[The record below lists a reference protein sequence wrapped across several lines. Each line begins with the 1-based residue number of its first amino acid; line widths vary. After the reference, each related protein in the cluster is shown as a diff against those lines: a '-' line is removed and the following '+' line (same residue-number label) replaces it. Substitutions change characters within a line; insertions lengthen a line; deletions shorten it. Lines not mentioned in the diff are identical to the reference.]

1 MSVVT
6 APEELTLHQVRAI
19 TPRLIDL
26 ARSGDALALD
36 LSGVCH
42 IDTAGMQLLLAIRRE
57 AARAC
62 TPLALENPS
71 PAVSELLS
79 FYRLE
84 RMFAS
89 HIVSEPA

>member
-1 MSVVT
+1 MNAVAV
-6 APEELTLHQVRAI
+6 PEELTIHQVRAI

-42 IDTAGMQLLLAIRRE
+42 IDTAGMQLLLAVRRE

-62 TPLALENPS
+62 TPLALANPS

-79 FYRLE
+79 FYHLE
-84 RMFAS
+84 RVFGS
-89 HIVSEPA
+89 YIVSGRA